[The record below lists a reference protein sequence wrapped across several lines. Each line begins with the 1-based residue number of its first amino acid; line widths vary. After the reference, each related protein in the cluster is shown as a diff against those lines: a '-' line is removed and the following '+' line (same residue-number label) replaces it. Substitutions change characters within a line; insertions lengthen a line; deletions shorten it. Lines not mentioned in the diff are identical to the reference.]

1 MEQFSALR
9 MLISVVDAGGFS
21 AAGDLLGVSTSVV
34 SRQISALE
42 AELGVILLKRTTRSF
57 ELTEAG
63 ATYLKQVR
71 VLLSELDQANKA
83 LRNPNSSAEGKFRVA
98 APSAI
103 GLALVAPAIADF
115 MAIHPQVFVQL
126 DLLDRIVDLQEEDYD
141 IALLQSGE
149 PPEKARHLAQ
159 IEMGLFASP
168 AYCALH
174 HRPHGPADLAAHR
187 GLMLAGQPTWN
198 LRGGGQFKPKVQ
210 FLANRLESLKTL
222 CLGGQ
227 GIALLPLFV
236 VRAEI
241 ERGEL
246 LQLLDGF
253 EPKPS
258 GFYAVTARQRTE
270 ASATKLFLK
279 FLEARFKRLRL

>member
-57 ELTEAG
+57 ELTETG

-71 VLLSELDQANKA
+71 VLLSELEQANKA

-115 MAIHPQVFVQL
+115 MAIHPRVFVQF
-126 DLLDRIVDLQEEDYD
+126 DLLDRTVDLQEEDYD
-141 IALLQSGE
+141 IALQLGE

-187 GLMLAGQPTWN
+187 GLTLAGQPKWN
-198 LRGGGQFKPKVQ
+198 LRGGDQFKPKVQ

-241 ERGEL
+241 ERGAL

-270 ASATKLFLK
+270 TSAAKLFLK

>member
-9 MLISVVDAGGFS
+9 MLVSVVDAGGFS

-71 VLLSELDQANKA
+71 VLLSELERANKA

-115 MAIHPQVFVQL
+115 MAIHPQVFVQF
-126 DLLDRIVDLQEEDYD
+126 DLLDRTVDLQEEDYD
-141 IALLQSGE
+141 IALQLGE
-149 PPEKARHLAQ
+149 PLEKARHLAQ

-174 HRPHGPADLAAHR
+174 HRPHGPADLASHR

-198 LRGGGQFKPKVQ
+198 LRGGDPFKPKVQ

-241 ERGEL
+241 ERGAL

-258 GFYAVTARQRTE
+258 GFYAVMARQRTE
-270 ASATKLFLK
+270 TSAAKLFLK

>member
-57 ELTEAG
+57 ELTETG

-71 VLLSELDQANKA
+71 VLLSELEQANKA

-115 MAIHPQVFVQL
+115 MAIHPRVFVQF
-126 DLLDRIVDLQEEDYD
+126 DLLDRTVDLQEEDYD
-141 IALLQSGE
+141 IALQLGE
-149 PPEKARHLAQ
+149 PLEKARHLAQ

-187 GLMLAGQPTWN
+187 GLMLAAQPIWN
-198 LRGGGQFKPKVQ
+198 LRGGDQFKPNVQ

-241 ERGEL
+241 ERGAL

-270 ASATKLFLK
+270 TSAAKLFLK